1 MKDLALLNIL
11 HWGFSIGAGMNM
23 IYQIYYFRLLKI
35 ISGVNSTNCTTN
47 CNSCLTFA
55 STITIAY
62 MEYSK
67 TYTVKDEHIDFQNI
81 MDGLYYPFYM
91 EYCRHDYIK
100 EVLGFDFVKEAE
112 NGVNMVLSKYTL
124 QFVRSLKK
132 GDQFI
137 VTCSLMLDKNNKSVL
152 HFRQAILLNNK
163 IVTKAVFSG
172 TCVKAGGGRPFLP
185 ENLLQKLAGA
195 PEWDGEL

>member
-1 MKDLALLNIL
+1 MRVPARVFFKVVRNIP
-11 HWGFSIGAGMNM
+11 
-23 IYQIYYFRLLKI
+23 Y
-35 ISGVNSTNCTTN
+35 
-47 CNSCLTFA
+47 TFA
-55 STITIAY
+55 AITNYIIN

-67 TYTVKDEHIDFQNI
+67 TYTVKDEHIDVQNI

-91 EYCRHDYIK
+91 EDCRHAYIK
-100 EVLGFDFVKEAE
+100 EVLGFDFEEEAR

-132 GDQFI
+132 DDQFI
-137 VTCSLMLDKNNKSVL
+137 VNCQLLVDKSNKAVL
-152 HFRQAILLNNK
+152 HFRQTILLNNK
-163 IVTKAVFSG
+163 VVTKAIFSG

-185 ENLLQKLAGA
+185 ENLQEKLVGA

>member
-1 MKDLALLNIL
+1 
-11 HWGFSIGAGMNM
+11 
-23 IYQIYYFRLLKI
+23 
-35 ISGVNSTNCTTN
+35 
-47 CNSCLTFA
+47 
-55 STITIAY
+55 
-62 MEYSK
+62 MEFSK

-91 EYCRHDYIK
+91 EWCRHDYIK

-132 GDQFI
+132 GDEFI
-137 VTCSLMLDKNNKSVL
+137 VTCSPMLDKNNKSVL

-163 IVTKAVFSG
+163 VVTKGVFSG
-172 TCVKAGGGRPFLP
+172 TCVKANGRPFLP
-185 ENLLQKLAGA
+185 DNLLEKLAGA
-195 PEWDGEL
+195 PEWDGTL